1 MEQTKTNTAL
11 TYGLIG
17 GIITIVYMLLLY
29 IGGLEIYTGIL
40 AFGAYLI
47 PIVTAV
53 MGGIKEKKLQGGYL
67 SFKGALKTVFLIFLI
82 ISLLTTIFNHL
93 LLNVIDVPFRQAL
106 MQDAAVKMEKM
117 MTKLGAPQDTIDKA
131 LNDLDNPENYSF
143 GKIMLGFFWGAIV
156 WFIISLIIAAII
168 KKKRPEFENQI

>member
-29 IGGLEIYTGIL
+29 IGGLEVYTGIL
-40 AFGAYLI
+40 AFGGYLI

-53 MGGIKEKKLQGGYL
+53 LGGIKEKKLQGGYL
-67 SFKGALKTVFLIFLI
+67 SFKAALKTVFLIFII
-82 ISLLTTIFNHL
+82 ISLLSSIFNHL
-93 LLNVIDVPFRQAL
+93 LLNVIDVPFREAL
-106 MQDAAVKMEKM
+106 MQDAGVKMEKM

-131 LNDLDNPENYSF
+131 LNDLNNPDNYSF
-143 GKIMLGFFWGAIV
+143 GKIMLGFLWGAIV
-156 WFIISLIIAAII
+156 WFIVSLIIAAII